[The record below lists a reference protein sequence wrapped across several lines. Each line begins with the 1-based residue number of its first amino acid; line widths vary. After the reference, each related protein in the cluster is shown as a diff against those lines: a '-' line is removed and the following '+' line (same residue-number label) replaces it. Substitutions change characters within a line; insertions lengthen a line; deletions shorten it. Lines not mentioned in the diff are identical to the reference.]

1 VVNLKV
7 GDLKVKLIEVSDAV
21 IEAGT
26 ILGVLKNPEL
36 SASHGAEI
44 LFLGVVRNIN
54 LGRDVEAV
62 AYDAF
67 APLAEKTLAEI
78 ADEARVKFAGTSGVP
93 LQAVIYHRTGKLK
106 VGEVSLAI
114 AVSSRHRDEAYEASR
129 YIIEEIK
136 ERAPI
141 WKKEF
146 YTDGESDWLKGHAL
160 CGHGPK
166 KNRASSDEHE
176 NSTRS

>member
-1 VVNLKV
+1 M
-7 GDLKVKLIEVSDAV
+7 KLIEVSDTV
-21 IEAGT
+21 IESEN
-26 ILGVLKNPEL
+26 VLAALKSSEL
-36 SASHGAEI
+36 SLSHGAEI

-54 LGRDVEAV
+54 LGRAVEAV

-78 ADEARVKFAGTSGVP
+78 ADEARAKFAGTSGVP
-93 LQAVIYHRTGKLK
+93 LHAVIYHRTGKLK

-160 CGHGPK
+160 CAHGPK
-166 KNRASSDEHE
+166 KDRAGSHSHGDEHSE
-176 NSTRS
+176 KS

>member
-1 VVNLKV
+1 M
-7 GDLKVKLIEVSDAV
+7 KLIEVSDVV
-21 IEAGT
+21 IEVQT
-26 ILGVLKNPEL
+26 VLSVLKSSE
-36 SASHGAEI
+36 SSSGHGAEI
-44 LFLGVVRNIN
+44 LFLGVVRDIN
-54 LGRDVEAV
+54 LGRAVVAV

-78 ADEARVKFAGTSGVP
+78 ADEARAKYTSE

-129 YIIEEIK
+129 FIIEEIK

-146 YTDGESDWLKGHAL
+146 YTDGESEWLKGHAL

-166 KNRASSDEHE
+166 KDHTHSKL
-176 NSTRS
+176 